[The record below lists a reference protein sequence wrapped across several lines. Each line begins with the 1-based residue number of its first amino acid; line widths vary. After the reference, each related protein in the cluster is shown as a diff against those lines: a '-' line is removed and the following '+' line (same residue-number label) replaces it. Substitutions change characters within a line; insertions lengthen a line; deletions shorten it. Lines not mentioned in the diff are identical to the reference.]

1 MSLHHGKCIH
11 GSGPNTSDDRRI
23 GFAVRYINTEARQ
36 QSKNREYAMLARGID
51 RTDGFIHY
59 APPTRLFDPTFV
71 ELYEEVRREQSKV
84 LAAGLKAGK
93 VLYG

>member
-1 MSLHHGKCIH
+1 
-11 GSGPNTSDDRRI
+11 
-23 GFAVRYINTEARQ
+23 
-36 QSKNREYAMLARGID
+36 MLARGID